1 MLSPLGG
8 RVLLAYILFHSYKL
22 LSLLEVS
29 KTEKLDYAMGL
40 KVRGPQE
47 SLWGFLNQKGVTGF
61 PSEAGILSPRH
72 PAPHPSSQVP
82 S

>member
-1 MLSPLGG
+1 MLSLLGG
-8 RVLLAYILFHSYKL
+8 RVLPAYSLFHSCNL

-40 KVRGPQE
+40 RVQGPQE
-47 SLWGFLNQKGVTGF
+47 SLGGFLNQKGVTGF